1 MKALRAA
8 CFALSFGLLA
18 SPDVVAQSA
27 DVVTSAQAYGLN
39 PPTAQAA
46 PHMLP
51 YTVIRETH
59 RTSTL
64 ADGTHIEMDPVKARI
79 YQDSSGRQRQEFYVK
94 VRHDGVV
101 TEELNAISDLALP
114 KPRSTAAPSETGPT
128 PAAIAVS
135 DTAPV
140 VMPKVERRVED
151 LGTKTDIGMTLV
163 GKRFTST
170 YPTGS
175 IGNDRDI
182 VVTQTTWRSEELQLD
197 MLIQSH
203 DPRIGD
209 TTTQVEVL
217 SRDEPDP
224 SLFLIP
230 ADYQI
235 IEVPAHD

>member
-224 SLFLIP
+224 SLFQIP

>member
-1 MKALRAA
+1 
-8 CFALSFGLLA
+8 
-18 SPDVVAQSA
+18 
-27 DVVTSAQAYGLN
+27 
-39 PPTAQAA
+39 
-46 PHMLP
+46 
-51 YTVIRETH
+51 
-59 RTSTL
+59 
-64 ADGTHIEMDPVKARI
+64 
-79 YQDSSGRQRQEFYVK
+79 
-94 VRHDGVV
+94 
-101 TEELNAISDLALP
+101 
-114 KPRSTAAPSETGPT
+114 
-128 PAAIAVS
+128 VS

-224 SLFLIP
+224 SLFQIP